1 MEVEVE
7 LQQKF
12 SSDELVK
19 IVEEAM
25 LYMCACPAQVA
36 AEIRRLRELFQYQQN
51 CETGQTGQPSNVA
64 VHQTIARSAM
74 QAHAAMEACLDQ
86 ILTLEGWDRQTL
98 KMPEGLRQQRDLLI
112 QGGK

>member
-1 MEVEVE
+1 ME

-12 SSDELVK
+12 SNDELVK
-19 IVEEAM
+19 IIEEAM

-36 AEIRRLRELFQYQQN
+36 AEIRRLRELFLYQQK
-51 CETGQTGQPSNVA
+51 CETGPAGQPGNVA
-64 VHQTIARSAM
+64 VHQAIARSAM
-74 QAHAAMEACLDQ
+74 QAHATMEACLEQ

-98 KMPEGLRQQRDLLI
+98 KMPEGLRRQRDHLI